1 MPTSCARV
9 VPSIVAAAE
18 LANTTIPSRLTT
30 TTPSVLLSTTPLKWP
45 STLVSRSRSSR
56 TSCRRSLRSS
66 THTSP
71 SSVANCS
78 RPLCDEVT
86 QAPSDPV
93 PGVLGLRTVKP
104 LLVPYVLLIVG
115 QPGHQPPNLVT
126 TLIQFRLDRPRSVRA
141 GAATPRP
148 AGPGGRRAVTG
159 APGAPGDGPGHPGG
173 MADDRCLPMFPLSTV
188 LFPYSRVPLHVFEPR
203 YRCMVDDCLAGD
215 GLFGVVLIARGSEV
229 GGGDERLDV
238 GTVASIETAEPQA
251 DGRWHL
257 IVAGLG
263 LIRVRQWL
271 DDEPYPRALVH
282 DGATMP
288 TEDGDTL
295 RTAVAELRRCPSPS
309 LRARRGTCRPADIL
323 FRRHPRRGRLAPVR
337 VGTCQPLRSTASTR
351 SLQPPTTPGDA
362 ARPHPCG
369 R

>member
-1 MPTSCARV
+1 M
-9 VPSIVAAAE
+9 
-18 LANTTIPSRLTT
+18 
-30 TTPSVLLSTTPLKWP
+30 
-45 STLVSRSRSSR
+45 
-56 TSCRRSLRSS
+56 
-66 THTSP
+66 
-71 SSVANCS
+71 
-78 RPLCDEVT
+78 T

-295 RTAVAELRRCPSPS
+295 RTAVAELRRV
-309 LRARRGTCRPADIL
+309 RALLSELGEAPAVPPTFSFGDTPDEVAWRL
-323 FRRHPRRGRLAPVR
+323 CALAPVNPFDR
-337 VGTCQPLRSTASTR
+337 QRLLEASSPQQRLAMLLDLIRAVGDDVSRILAS
-351 SLQPPTTPGDA
+351 G
-362 ARPHPCG
+362 
-369 R
+369 